1 MSYKFRVTLKG
12 IKGFFRVYLVNGSN
26 SLYIFHKQLHRDLEF
41 PQDQPILFKAFDE
54 TGAVAGRFA
63 LTPLPGNKAVDEV
76 SVAQTVKDGIVC
88 FEYFYDVISKKSVI
102 ITLEGESPVNVSSPE
117 CIESKGP
124 LPIEFENG
132 YVAYEDLPDDQRH
145 VRVPAPDMGE
155 GEGKGLSKLAAAI
168 FGKGEDDEDLE
179 DEDLDVDDDDDDEE
193 DDGDEDGK
201 EVFDGTEDLTL

>member
-26 SLYIFHKQLHRDLEF
+26 SLYTFHKQLHRDLEF

-132 YVAYEDLPDDQRH
+132 YVAFEDLPDDKRKL
-145 VRVPAPDMGE
+145 PGE
-155 GEGKGLSKLAAAI
+155 GSS
-168 FGKGEDDEDLE
+168 D
-179 DEDLDVDDDDDDEE
+179 DDDDDDEDFDDSEDSDE
-193 DDGDEDGK
+193 DDDDEDGDDD
-201 EVFDGTEDLTL
+201 EAEEIVDESEL

>member
-54 TGAVAGRFA
+54 KGLVAGRFA

-76 SVAQTVKDGIVC
+76 SVAQTVKEGIVC

-132 YVAYEDLPDDQRH
+132 YVAFEDLPDDKRKL
-145 VRVPAPDMGE
+145 PGE
-155 GEGKGLSKLAAAI
+155 G
-168 FGKGEDDEDLE
+168 DE
-179 DEDLDVDDDDDDEE
+179 DDDDEDFDDDDSEEGDE
-193 DDGDEDGK
+193 DDGDEESEEIVD
-201 EVFDGTEDLTL
+201 ESEL